1 MAFKLP
7 PLPRQN
13 SAPPL
18 PRKQEQSET
27 PPQNN
32 PSQNEQEQQQKP
44 SGAGRFLTEVNGVP
58 VWVDSSRTTG
68 KPEPSS
74 EQTSNSPPKSKEQL
88 SSNIKR
94 MLGI

>member
-1 MAFKLP
+1 MALKLP
-7 PLPRQN
+7 PLPR
-13 SAPPL
+13 
-18 PRKQEQSET
+18 RQEQSET
-27 PPQNN
+27 PLQNN
-32 PSQNEQEQQQKP
+32 PSQSEQEQRQKP

-68 KPEPSS
+68 KSEPSS

>member
-1 MAFKLP
+1 MALKLP

-13 SAPPL
+13 SEPPL
-18 PRKQEQSET
+18 PRKQEQSE
-27 PPQNN
+27 QNN

-74 EQTSNSPPKSKEQL
+74 EQTSNSPSKSKEQL